1 MITSFRS
8 GIAVIL
14 VLALFLCGCGAQ
26 DTARQASVHSTVQS
40 SAVQNDDDTGTVQ
53 MSSAGN
59 AVAVSSKASGSEN
72 VSVSIKKTNE
82 WEDGKAAYAQFTL
95 CISNNGKADISD
107 WEADLCVQD
116 KTGLSQSWNCTPS
129 MSGSSLKLKSVDYNK
144 TIKAGASASDIGL
157 ILSCTD
163 SIPEIK
169 AGSVFNYSPSGGTA
183 QNAVISVNSGVNAA
197 AAAASAAVTT
207 SAEVQPESSSV
218 ASDDSKGVNKMGSD
232 SSFKVT
238 PLHVD
243 GIELK
248 DQSGKKVQL
257 KGISSHALAL
267 YPQYVSEDSLKSLR
281 DSWHAN
287 VFRLAMYT
295 MEDGGYCNGGDQAKL
310 ESVIDTAVKSCVD
323 LNMYVIIDWHI
334 LSDGNPLT
342 HEKESEKFFEK
353 MSKKY
358 AGIPN
363 VIYEICNE
371 PNGSDWETQIRP
383 YAEDIIPV
391 IRKNDKNSLILVG
404 TNTWS
409 QDVTDVSRHPLE
421 DKNVMYSL
429 HFYAATHKQDLRL
442 KLVKALNDKTPVFIS
457 ECSICDASG
466 NGTVDRESGQEWM
479 DLIYKYGLSYVEWN
493 LSNKDEASA
502 ILKPSCNKTSGY
514 TDANLTETG
523 KWYKDVMSTR

>member
-1 MITSFRS
+1 
-8 GIAVIL
+8 VIL

-26 DTARQASVHSTVQS
+26 DTARTGSSVHSSAVGS
-40 SAVQNDDDTGTVQ
+40 SAVQNVGGTKTAQ
-53 MSSAGN
+53 ASSAGN
-59 AVAVSSKASGSEN
+59 AVTVSSKTSGSEGIS
-72 VSVSIKKTNE
+72 VSVQKTNE

-95 CISNNGKADISD
+95 CISNNSKSDISD
-107 WEADLCVQD
+107 WEADLGVQD
-116 KTGLSQSWNCTPS
+116 GTGLSQSWNCTPS
-129 MSGSSLKLKSVDYNK
+129 MSGSSLRLKSVGYNK
-144 TIKAGASASDIGL
+144 TIKAGTSASDIGI

-169 AGSVFNYSPSGGTA
+169 SGSVFDYSPSGGTA
-183 QNAVISVNSGVNAA
+183 QSAAVAVNGGAAATA
-197 AAAASAAVTT
+197 AAAASVSGTT
-207 SAEVQPESSSV
+207 SAEVQPESTST
-218 ASDDSKGVNKMGSD
+218 ASYNPKGENKMGSD

-243 GIELK
+243 GIDLK
-248 DQSGKKVQL
+248 DQSGSKVQL

-267 YPQYVSEDSLKSLR
+267 YPQYISEASLKSLR
-281 DSWHAN
+281 DGWHAN

-295 MEDGGYCNGGDQAKL
+295 MEEGGYCNGGDQAKL

-391 IRKNDKNSLILVG
+391 IRKNDKNALILVG

-442 KLVKALNDKTPVFIS
+442 KLVKALSDKTPVFIS

-479 DLIYKYGLSYVEWN
+479 DLIYRYGLSYVEWN

-502 ILKPSCNKTSGY
+502 ILKPSCSKTSGY
-514 TDANLTETG
+514 TDADLTETG